1 MIKVC
6 DAIMG
11 SGKSSAAI
19 TYMNEHPDRKFIYV
33 TPYCDEAKRI
43 KLGCPDLH
51 FVEPSDRVPSG
62 KFTKTGHTLQLL
74 QQGRNVATTHQ
85 AMKFYTEEIIQI
97 AREKHYT
104 LIIDEDVQTL
114 ENVKF
119 HPGDLKLLVDAGY
132 LSFDGMRYT
141 VIRDEYDGTALAGIF
156 RLMKSRELTIGP
168 TGVDDADDGEDVPYC
183 DDTDC
188 VVEVEGARKLVYW
201 ALPPAMIAA
210 FDEVIV
216 LTYMFDSSDIHHM
229 FKMNDIPYEHI
240 YVEHMADGQFR
251 FADRLSYMPK
261 IAGELANYIH
271 IVDHHK
277 LNKIGDDRYA
287 LSCAWYGKNP
297 DSVDFVRRHL
307 YNFFNNLFPGVSSN
321 DRMWSVYKRIA
332 PKVKGGGYMKRWIPI
347 NMRATND
354 YRNCT
359 VLAYPVNIFLNVGVK
374 LYYRQFGIELS
385 DDRYA
390 LSTMIQWIWRSAIR
404 DGKEIN
410 LYLPSSRMRNLL
422 TDWMESVR
430 IQYEE
435 WLASSSEGGEQA

>member
-43 KLGCPDLH
+43 RLGCPELH

-97 AREKHYT
+97 AREKQYT
-104 LIIDEDVQTL
+104 LIIDEDVQIL
-114 ENVKF
+114 EKVKC
-119 HPGDLKLLVDAGY
+119 HPCDLKLLIDAGH
-132 LSFDGMRYT
+132 LSFDGRRYT
-141 VIRDEYDGTALAGIF
+141 VVNDEYDGTALAYIF
-156 RLMKSRELTIGP
+156 RLMKSRELTVGP
-168 TGVDDADDGEDVPYC
+168 TCDDDVDDGEDIQYC
-183 DDTDC
+183 DDGDC
-188 VVEVEGARKLVYW
+188 VIEIEGAKKLLYW
-201 ALPPAMIAA
+201 ALPPTLIAA
-210 FDEVIV
+210 FSEVIV

-229 FKMNDIPYEHI
+229 LNMNDIPYEHI
-240 YVEHMADGQFR
+240 YVERTADGR
-251 FADRLSYMPK
+251 FHFTDRFSYMPK
-261 IAGELANYIH
+261 IAGNLADYIH

-277 LNKIGDDRYA
+277 LNKIGDDKYA
-287 LSCAWYGKNP
+287 LSCAWYNKNP
-297 DSVDFVRRHL
+297 ESIELVRRHL
-307 YNFFNNLFPGVSSN
+307 HNYFNNLFVDVPCG
-321 DRMWSVYKRIA
+321 DRMWSVYKRIT
-332 PKVKGGGYMKRWIPI
+332 PKVKYRGYVKRWTPI

-374 LYYRQFGIELS
+374 LYYRQFDIELS

-410 LYLPSSRMRNLL
+410 LYLPSSRMRKLL

-435 WLASSSEGGEQA
+435 WLASSAEGGEQA

>member
-19 TYMNEHPDRKFIYV
+19 TYMNEHPDRKFIYI

-85 AMKFYTEEIIQI
+85 AMKFYTSEIIQV
-97 AREKHYT
+97 AREQKYT

-119 HPGDLKLLVDAGY
+119 HPGDLRLLVAAGY

-141 VIRDEYDGTALAGIF
+141 VINDEYNGTAFASIF
-156 RLMKSRELTIGP
+156 RLMKSRELTLGP
-168 TGVDDADDGEDVPYC
+168 TTVEDEDDGYDFEYC
-183 DDTDC
+183 DGEDC
-188 VVEVEGARKLVYW
+188 VVEVDGAKKLVYW
-201 ALPPAMIAA
+201 ALPPSLITA
-210 FDEVIV
+210 FEEVIV

-229 FKMNDIPYEHI
+229 LRMNGIPYDHI
-240 YVEHMADGQFR
+240 YVQRTADGQFC
-251 FADRLSYMPK
+251 FADSFSYMPE
-261 IAGELANYIH
+261 IAGNLANYIH
-271 IVDHHK
+271 ILDHRKMNK
-277 LNKIGDDRYA
+277 LGDDKYA
-287 LSCAWYGKNP
+287 LSCAWYGRDDNA
-297 DSVDFVRRHL
+297 DLVRKHL
-307 YNFFNNLFPGVSSN
+307 HNLFSVVFGDVPSVN
-321 DRMWSVYKRIA
+321 RLWSVYKRA
-332 PKVKGGGYMKRWIPI
+332 VSKVKGFGYTKRWIPM

-435 WLASSSEGGEQA
+435 WLASSAEGGEQA